1 MVKADSTLFVA
12 GQPDVFD
19 AKDPYAGFEGRR
31 GAMLAAVSADKG
43 EKLLEKRLAAPPVF
57 DGMIAAYGRIFL
69 CLQNGQVICLTSDKK
84 GLAQSACSD
93 GMRVALETKP

>member
-1 MVKADSTLFVA
+1 M
-12 GQPDVFD
+12 FD

-31 GAMLAAVSADKG
+31 GAMFAAVSADKG

-69 CLQNGQVICLTSDKK
+69 CLKNGQVICLRSNKK
-84 GLAQSACSD
+84 GLAQAAQQN